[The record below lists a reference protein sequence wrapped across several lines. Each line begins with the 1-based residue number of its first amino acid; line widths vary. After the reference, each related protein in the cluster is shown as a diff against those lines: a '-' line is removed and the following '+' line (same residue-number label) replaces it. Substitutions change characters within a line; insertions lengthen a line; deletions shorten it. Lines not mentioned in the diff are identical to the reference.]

1 MNAEYQGFLQTDLN
15 NEDLK
20 IDLLMLSVIDM

>member
-1 MNAEYQGFLQTDLN
+1 MNAEYLRFLQTDLN

>member
-1 MNAEYQGFLQTDLN
+1 MNAEYLRFLQTDLN

-20 IDLLMLSVIDM
+20 IDLLMLSMIDM